1 MGKFSPVKVTEYNF
15 SSLEEMI
22 DDILREFDDNVDNKE
37 FGIGIALT
45 SDETPKFI
53 TTLLSTGKFIP
64 EWLEY
69 DKYDYCGEYIISLNQ
84 GGEFWV
90 SKSWCDTHEKYYP
103 VDNELNSI
111 VFVSQDISKEYF
123 DIINDG
129 VNNIVLFNV
138 EN

>member
-22 DDILREFDDNVDNKE
+22 ADTLKEFDDNVDNKE

-45 SDETPKFI
+45 SDETPTFI
-53 TTLLSTGKFIP
+53 TALLSTGRFTP

-69 DKYDYCGEYIISLNQ
+69 DKYDYCGEYLIYLNQ
-84 GGEFWV
+84 GGKFWV
-90 SKSWCDTHEKYYP
+90 SKSLNDNLDKYCP
-103 VDNELNSI
+103 VENELNDI

-129 VNNIVLFNV
+129 VNHIVLFDI

>member
-103 VDNELNSI
+103 VDNELNDI

>member
-22 DDILREFDDNVDNKE
+22 GDTLKEFDDNVDNKE

-53 TTLLSTGKFIP
+53 TSLLSTGRFTP

-69 DKYDYCGEYIISLNQ
+69 DKYDYCGEYIIYLNQ
-84 GGEFWV
+84 GGKFWV
-90 SKSWCDTHEKYYP
+90 SKSLNDNLDKYCP
-103 VDNELNSI
+103 VENELNDI
-111 VFVSQDISKEYF
+111 VFVSQDISQDSF
-123 DIINDG
+123 DVINDG
-129 VNNIVLFNV
+129 VNNIVLFDI

>member
-22 DDILREFDDNVDNKE
+22 ADTLKEFDDNVDNKE

-53 TTLLSTGKFIP
+53 TSLLSTGRFTP

-69 DKYDYCGEYIISLNQ
+69 DKYDYCGEYIIYLNQ
-84 GGEFWV
+84 GGKFWV
-90 SKSWCDTHEKYYP
+90 SKSLNDNLDKYCP
-103 VDNELNSI
+103 VENELYDI

-129 VNNIVLFNV
+129 VNHIVLFDI